1 MIASAM
7 PWAAATNHYIMA
19 LTSAVPRLEMCLL
32 GNLNS
37 FVLDYVT
44 RQKIGGITLN
54 FFIVEQFPILPP
66 ERYAEK
72 CRWSKRQT
80 LEKWIS
86 DRVLKLTCTANDMI
100 PLAEAAG
107 CDPPVHRW
115 NEAERATLRAE
126 LDAAYFLLY
135 GIDRAD
141 AEYILG
147 TFQGLKDDA
156 TGALVT
162 KAISQT
168 DAILA
173 IYDRFAAAK

>member
-1 MIASAM
+1 M
-7 PWAAATNHYIMA
+7 
-19 LTSAVPRLEMCLL
+19 
-32 GNLNS
+32 
-37 FVLDYVT
+37 
-44 RQKIGGITLN
+44 
-54 FFIVEQFPILPP
+54 
-66 ERYAEK
+66 
-72 CRWSKRQT
+72 
-80 LEKWIS
+80 
-86 DRVLKLTCTANDMI
+86 
-100 PLAEAAG
+100 
-107 CDPPVHRW
+107 
-115 NEAERATLRAE
+115 
-126 LDAAYFLLY
+126 AYFLLY

>member
-1 MIASAM
+1 M
-7 PWAAATNHYIMA
+7 
-19 LTSAVPRLEMCLL
+19 
-32 GNLNS
+32 
-37 FVLDYVT
+37 
-44 RQKIGGITLN
+44 
-54 FFIVEQFPILPP
+54 
-66 ERYAEK
+66 
-72 CRWSKRQT
+72 
-80 LEKWIS
+80 
-86 DRVLKLTCTANDMI
+86 LKLTCTANDMI

-107 CDPPVHRW
+107 FDPPVHRW

-135 GIDRAD
+135 DIDRAD